1 MRTPT
6 LSARLLLVTSAAL
19 LPLAVVCGFA
29 LHGLLDGQ
37 RAQTQASTL
46 GVARALATAVDG
58 ELRLT
63 VAALQALALTQ
74 PLGEPE
80 TSGLVDALLLA
91 KALRASHPEWRGVL
105 LATPE
110 GKVIFSTEGAVASPA
125 DDVVESASLA
135 QVVRTGQP
143 AVGPLMPGRKGNL
156 AFAVRVPVLRGDAVH
171 YVLTAIVRPEA
182 IAAVLARQRVPE
194 GWSVSIFDGNDL
206 RVARSRDDE
215 KFRGQA
221 PSASLKALLGSR
233 RDRKEFVGATR
244 NVDGTH
250 VQTAVSRLDFAPWTV
265 ALGAPTAVAEDALRR
280 TLIAYGSGLLVSL
293 LAGGLAAWW
302 MSRAITRPMTRLR
315 QSADALGL
323 GQPVTSVP
331 SGIAEVDA
339 VGHALS
345 AAAGQRLQHEVER
358 ECLLG
363 AERDART
370 AAQGA
375 QLRLERLV
383 SASAALS
390 RSLEEESTLH
400 AIAEVIVPEVADLCR
415 IDLLDAN
422 DVLQRK
428 LTHHADPAR
437 SAEIARM
444 VSTRSAPSD
453 APGSFP
459 WAIATGR
466 TFLHNLDEPGL
477 VERLDPQLREF
488 VQALGITAGCV
499 VPLVARG
506 RTIGAMAIL
515 QDRSKR
521 RFRPEDGAL
530 IGELAQR
537 AALALD
543 NVRLLAQARSAQA
556 QAEVASKAK
565 DEFLAMLGHELRN
578 PLAPISLAL
587 TLIERRDEKAFPRER
602 QIIERQVR
610 HLSRL
615 VDDLLDISRIVSGK
629 ITLRPERV
637 DLRDVVAKAIEL
649 TLPALQARRE
659 MPRVSLPEAPVPV
672 QGDPLRLAQIVG
684 NLLNNA
690 AKFTPPEEH
699 IEITLRMEGTESTGG
714 TGGAKGTK
722 GGHAVLTVADTGIGI
737 APELLAQVFERFV
750 QGAQQLQRAAG
761 GLGLGLAI
769 ARSLAQLH
777 GGAIEA
783 HSAGAGRGSTFTV
796 RLPLAQAEAPAQP
809 ALPGK
814 AADARARLRL
824 LLVDDNRDALVVLAD
839 WFVLEGHDVATADS
853 AEAALALLEG
863 EGARFDAGIFDI
875 GLPGLS
881 GHDLARRVRAD
892 ARWRRMV
899 LVALTGYGQESD
911 RGKALD
917 AGFDAHFPKP
927 PDLERIQDAL
937 YRT

>member
-6 LSARLLLVTSAAL
+6 LSARLLLVASAAL

-29 LHGLLDGQ
+29 LHGLLKGQ
-37 RAQTQASTL
+37 REQTQASTL
-46 GVARALATAVDG
+46 GVARALATAVDS

-63 VAALQALALTQ
+63 TAALQALALTE
-74 PLGEPE
+74 PLGAAES
-80 TSGLVDALLLA
+80 SGLVDALLLA

-105 LATPE
+105 LVAPN
-110 GKVIFSTEGAVASPA
+110 GKVVFSTEGAVNGGAG
-125 DDVVESASLA
+125 VVESESLA

-143 AVGPLMPGRKGNL
+143 AVGPLTPGPRGNL
-156 AFAVRVPVLRGDAVH
+156 AFAVRVPVVRDDAVR
-171 YVLTAIVRPEA
+171 YVLTAVVRPEA
-182 IAAVLARQRVPE
+182 IHAVLTRQRVPE
-194 GWSVSIFDGNDL
+194 GWAVSIFDSNDL
-206 RVARSRDDE
+206 RVARSREDE
-215 KFRGQA
+215 RFRGQA
-221 PSASLKALLGSR
+221 PSDTLKELLGAR
-233 RDRKEFVGATR
+233 RDLSEFVGTTR

-265 ALGAPTAVAEDALRR
+265 ALGAPTAVAEDDMRR

-293 LAGGLAAWW
+293 LVGGLAAWW
-302 MSRAITRPMTRLR
+302 MSRAITRPMARLR

-323 GQPVTSVP
+323 GQPLTNVR

-339 VGHALS
+339 VGKALAS
-345 AAAGQRLQHEVER
+345 AAAQRLQHEVER
-358 ECLLG
+358 ERLLG

-370 AAQGA
+370 AAQAA

-390 RSLEEESTLH
+390 RSLEEDSTLQ
-400 AIAEVIVPEVADLCR
+400 AIAEVIVPDVADLCR
-415 IDLLDAN
+415 IDLLDAHG
-422 DVLQRK
+422 VLQRK

-437 SAEIARM
+437 GAQIAAM
-444 VSTRSAPSD
+444 VGARQAPAD
-453 APGSFP
+453 VPGFFP
-459 WAIATGR
+459 WAIATGQ
-466 TFLHNLDEPGL
+466 TYLHNLDEPGL
-477 VERLDPQLREF
+477 LDAAHPQLREF
-488 VQALGITAGCV
+488 MQGLEITAACV

-521 RFRPEDGAL
+521 RFGPEDGAL

-543 NVRLLAQARSAQA
+543 NVRLLTRAREAQA

-587 TLIERRDEKAFPRER
+587 TLIERRDHTAFPRER
-602 QIIERQVR
+602 QIIERQVK

-629 ITLRPERV
+629 IVLRPERI
-637 DLRDVVAKAIEL
+637 DLRDTVAKALEL
-649 TLPALQARRE
+649 TLPALQARTH
-659 MPRVSLPEAPVPV
+659 MPHVSLPAAPVAV

-690 AKFTPPEEH
+690 AKFTRPDER
-699 IEITLRMEGTESTGG
+699 IDITLRTHE
-714 TGGAKGTK
+714 
-722 GGHAVLTVADTGIGI
+722 GHAELTVADAGIGI
-737 APELLAQVFERFV
+737 APALLAQVFERFV
-750 QGAQQLQRAAG
+750 QGEQQLQRAAG

-769 ARSLAQLH
+769 ARSLVRLH
-777 GGAIEA
+777 GGTIAA
-783 HSAGAGRGSTFTV
+783 HSEGPGQGSRFTV
-796 RLPLAQAEAPAQP
+796 RLPLARDEAPA
-809 ALPGK
+809 ALSPV
-814 AADARARLRL
+814 AAPADARARLRL

-839 WFVLEGHDVATADS
+839 WFTLEGHEVRTAES
-853 AEAALALLEG
+853 AERALELLQAES
-863 EGARFDAGIFDI
+863 FDAGIFDV
-875 GLPGLS
+875 GLPAMS

-892 ARWRRMV
+892 ARSRGMV
-899 LVALTGYGQESD
+899 LLALTGYGQESD

-917 AGFDAHFPKP
+917 AGFDAHFAKP
-927 PDLERIQDAL
+927 PDLARIQDAL
-937 YRT
+937 YRG

>member
-6 LSARLLLVTSAAL
+6 LSVRLLLVAAAAL

-29 LHGLLDGQ
+29 LHGLLQVQ
-37 RAQTQASTL
+37 RQQTQASTL
-46 GVARALATAVDG
+46 GVARALATAVDS

-63 VAALQALALTQ
+63 VAALQALALTE

-80 TSGLVDALLLA
+80 ASGLVDALLLA

-105 LATPE
+105 LVTPD
-110 GKVIFSTEGAVASPA
+110 GKVVFSTEGAVTGANGA
-125 DDVVESASLA
+125 NEEVVEAASLA

-143 AVGPLMPGRKGNL
+143 AVGPLMPGKRGNL
-156 AFAVRVPVLRGDAVH
+156 AFAVRVPVVRNDEVR

-182 IAAVLARQRVPE
+182 IAAVLTRQRVPE
-194 GWSVSIFDGNDL
+194 GWAVSIFDSNDL

-215 KFRGQA
+215 RFRGQA
-221 PSASLKALLGSR
+221 PSDTLRELLGSR
-233 RDRKEFVGATR
+233 RDRQEFVGTTR

-265 ALGAPTAVAEDALRR
+265 ALGAPTVVAEDALRR
-280 TLIAYGSGLLVSL
+280 TLIAYGSGLLISL
-293 LAGGLAAWW
+293 LVGGLAAWW
-302 MSRAITRPMTRLR
+302 MSRAITRPMARLR
-315 QSADALGL
+315 KSADALGL
-323 GQPVTSVP
+323 GQPVSEVH
-331 SGIAEVDA
+331 SGIAEIDA
-339 VGHALS
+339 VGRALAS
-345 AAAGQRLQHEVER
+345 AAGQRLQHEAER
-358 ECLLG
+358 ERLLG

-370 AAQGA
+370 TAQGA

-390 RSLEEESTLH
+390 RSLEEDSTLR
-400 AIAEVIVPEVADLCR
+400 AIADVIVPEVADLCR
-415 IDLLDAN
+415 IDLLDEH

-437 SAEIARM
+437 GADIARM
-444 VSTRSAPSD
+444 VSTREASAD
-453 APGSFP
+453 TVGSFP

-466 TFLHNLDEPGL
+466 TFLHNLDDPGL

-488 VQALGITAGCV
+488 VQALGVTAGCV

-515 QDRSKR
+515 QDRSQR
-521 RFRPEDGAL
+521 RFKPEDGAL

-543 NVRLLAQARSAQA
+543 NVRLLARARHAQA

-629 ITLRPERV
+629 IVLRPERV
-637 DLRDVVAKAIEL
+637 DLRDTVAKAIEL
-649 TLPALQARRE
+649 TLPALQARAE
-659 MPRVSLPEAPVPV
+659 MPRVSLPDAPVPV

-690 AKFTPPEEH
+690 AKFTAPDAR
-699 IEITLRMEGTESTGG
+699 IDIALRTD
-714 TGGAKGTK
+714 
-722 GGHAVLTVADTGIGI
+722 GHHAELTVADAGIGI
-737 APELLAQVFERFV
+737 APELLAQVFERFG

-769 ARSLAQLH
+769 ARSLVRLH
-777 GGAIEA
+777 GGSIAA
-783 HSAGAGRGSTFTV
+783 HSAGQGQGSTFTV
-796 RLPLAQAEAPAQP
+796 RLPLAPAEVPAQLLP
-809 ALPGK
+809 APGQ
-814 AADARARLRL
+814 APEARARLRL
-824 LLVDDNRDALVVLAD
+824 LLVDDNRDALSVLAE
-839 WFVLEGHDVATADS
+839 WFTLEGHHVTTADS
-853 AEAALALLEG
+853 AEGALPLLDG
-863 EGARFDAGIFDI
+863 QDFDAGIFDV
-875 GLPGLS
+875 GLPGMS
-881 GHDLARRVRAD
+881 GHDLARHVRSHAG
-892 ARWRRMV
+892 RRGMV
-899 LVALTGYGQESD
+899 LLALTGYGQESD
-911 RGKALD
+911 RGKALE

-927 PDLERIQDAL
+927 PDLARIQQAL
-937 YRT
+937 YRR

>member
-6 LSARLLLVTSAAL
+6 LSARLLLVAAAAL

-29 LHGLLDGQ
+29 LHGLLQVQ
-37 RAQTQASTL
+37 REQTQASTL
-46 GVARALATAVDG
+46 GVARALATAVDS

-63 VAALQALALTQ
+63 VAALQALALTE
-74 PLGEPE
+74 PLGAPE
-80 TSGLVDALLLA
+80 ASGLVDALLLA
-91 KALRASHPEWRGVL
+91 KALRASHLEWRGVL
-105 LATPE
+105 LVTPD
-110 GKVIFSTEGAVASPA
+110 GKIVFSTEGAVGAVSGASNE
-125 DDVVESASLA
+125 VVEAASLA

-143 AVGPLMPGRKGNL
+143 AVGPLTPGKKGNL
-156 AFAVRVPVLRGDAVH
+156 AFAVRVPVVRNDEVR

-182 IAAVLARQRVPE
+182 ISAVLTRQRVPE
-194 GWSVSIFDGNDL
+194 GWAVSIFDSNDL

-215 KFRGQA
+215 RFRGQA
-221 PSASLKALLGSR
+221 PSDTLRELLRSR
-233 RDRKEFVGATR
+233 RDRQEFVGTTR

-265 ALGAPTAVAEDALRR
+265 ALGAPTVVAEDALRR
-280 TLIAYGSGLLVSL
+280 TLIAYGSGLLISL
-293 LAGGLAAWW
+293 LVGGLAAWW
-302 MSRAITRPMTRLR
+302 MSRAITRPMARLR
-315 QSADALGL
+315 KSADALGL
-323 GQPVTSVP
+323 GQPVTDVH
-331 SGIAEVDA
+331 SGIAEIDA
-339 VGHALS
+339 VGRALAS
-345 AAAGQRLQHEVER
+345 AAGQRLQHEAER
-358 ECLLG
+358 ERLLG

-370 AAQGA
+370 AAQAA

-390 RSLEEESTLH
+390 RSLEEDSTLR
-400 AIAEVIVPEVADLCR
+400 AIADVIVPEVADLCR
-415 IDLLDAN
+415 IDLLDEH

-437 SAEIARM
+437 GADIARM
-444 VSTRSAPSD
+444 VSTREATAD
-453 APGSFP
+453 TVGSFP
-459 WAIATGR
+459 WAVATGR
-466 TFLHNLDEPGL
+466 TFLHNLDDPGL

-488 VQALGITAGCV
+488 VQTLGITAGCV

-515 QDRSKR
+515 QDRSSQR

-543 NVRLLAQARSAQA
+543 NVRLLARARSAQA

-587 TLIERRDEKAFPRER
+587 TLIERRDEQAFPRER
-602 QIIERQVR
+602 QIIERQVK

-629 ITLRPERV
+629 IVLRPERV
-637 DLRDVVAKAIEL
+637 DLRDTVAKAIEL
-649 TLPALQARRE
+649 TLPALQARAG
-659 MPRVSLPEAPVPV
+659 MPRVSLPDAPVPV

-690 AKFTPPEEH
+690 AKFTAPDAR
-699 IEITLRMEGTESTGG
+699 IDIALRTD
-714 TGGAKGTK
+714 
-722 GGHAVLTVADTGIGI
+722 GHHAELTVADAGIGI
-737 APELLAQVFERFV
+737 APDLLAQVFERFV

-769 ARSLAQLH
+769 ARSLVRLH
-777 GGAIEA
+777 GGSITA
-783 HSAGAGRGSTFTV
+783 HSAGQGQGSTFTV
-796 RLPLAQAEAPAQP
+796 RLPLAPAEAPAQLP
-809 ALPGK
+809 APGQ
-814 AADARARLRL
+814 APEVRPRLRL
-824 LLVDDNRDALVVLAD
+824 LLVDDNRDALSVLAE
-839 WFVLEGHDVATADS
+839 WFTLEGHQVTTADS
-853 AEAALALLEG
+853 AESALPLLDG
-863 EGARFDAGIFDI
+863 QDFDAGIFDV
-875 GLPGLS
+875 GLPGMS
-881 GHDLARRVRAD
+881 GHDLARHVRSHAG
-892 ARWRRMV
+892 RRGMV
-899 LVALTGYGQESD
+899 LLALTGYGQESD

-927 PDLERIQDAL
+927 PDLAQIQQAL
-937 YRT
+937 YRR

>member
-6 LSARLLLVTSAAL
+6 LSVRLLLVAAAAL

-29 LHGLLDGQ
+29 LHGLLQVQ
-37 RAQTQASTL
+37 RQQTQASTL
-46 GVARALATAVDG
+46 GVARALATAVDS

-63 VAALQALALTQ
+63 VAALQALALTE

-80 TSGLVDALLLA
+80 ASGLVDALLLA

-105 LATPE
+105 LVTPD
-110 GKVIFSTEGAVASPA
+110 GKVVFSTEGAVTGANGA
-125 DDVVESASLA
+125 NDEVVEAASLA

-143 AVGPLMPGRKGNL
+143 AVGPLMPGKRGNL
-156 AFAVRVPVLRGDAVH
+156 AFAVRVPVVRNDEVR

-182 IAAVLARQRVPE
+182 IAAVLTRQRVPE
-194 GWSVSIFDGNDL
+194 GWAVSIFDSNDL

-215 KFRGQA
+215 RFRGQA
-221 PSASLKALLGSR
+221 PSDTLRELLGSR
-233 RDRKEFVGATR
+233 RDRQEFVGTTR

-265 ALGAPTAVAEDALRR
+265 ALGAPTVVAEDALRR
-280 TLIAYGSGLLVSL
+280 TLIAYGSGLLISL
-293 LAGGLAAWW
+293 LVGGLAAWW
-302 MSRAITRPMTRLR
+302 MSRAITRPMARLR
-315 QSADALGL
+315 KSADALGL
-323 GQPVTSVP
+323 GQPVSEVH
-331 SGIAEVDA
+331 SGIAEIDA
-339 VGHALS
+339 VGRALAS
-345 AAAGQRLQHEVER
+345 AAGQRLQHEAER
-358 ECLLG
+358 ERLLG

-370 AAQGA
+370 TAQGA

-390 RSLEEESTLH
+390 RSLEEDSTLR
-400 AIAEVIVPEVADLCR
+400 AIADVIVPEVADLCR
-415 IDLLDAN
+415 IDLLDEH

-437 SAEIARM
+437 GADIARM
-444 VSTRSAPSD
+444 VSAREASAD
-453 APGSFP
+453 TVGSFP

-466 TFLHNLDEPGL
+466 TFLHNLDDPGL

-488 VQALGITAGCV
+488 VQALGVTAGCV

-515 QDRSKR
+515 QDRSQR
-521 RFRPEDGAL
+521 RFKPEDGAL

-543 NVRLLAQARSAQA
+543 NVRLLARARHAQA

-629 ITLRPERV
+629 IVLRPERV
-637 DLRDVVAKAIEL
+637 DLRDTVAKAIEL
-649 TLPALQARRE
+649 TLPALQARAE
-659 MPRVSLPEAPVPV
+659 MPRVSLPDAPVPV

-690 AKFTPPEEH
+690 AKFTAPDAR
-699 IEITLRMEGTESTGG
+699 IDIALRTD
-714 TGGAKGTK
+714 
-722 GGHAVLTVADTGIGI
+722 GHHAELTVADAGIGI

-769 ARSLAQLH
+769 ARSLVRLH
-777 GGAIEA
+777 GGSIAA
-783 HSAGAGRGSTFTV
+783 HSAGQGQGSTFTV
-796 RLPLAQAEAPAQP
+796 RLPLAPAEAPAQLLP
-809 ALPGK
+809 APGQ
-814 AADARARLRL
+814 APEARPPLRL
-824 LLVDDNRDALVVLAD
+824 LLVDDNRDALSVLAE
-839 WFVLEGHDVATADS
+839 WFTLEGHHVTTADS
-853 AEAALALLEG
+853 AEGALPLLDG
-863 EGARFDAGIFDI
+863 QDFDAGIFDV
-875 GLPGLS
+875 GLPGMS
-881 GHDLARRVRAD
+881 GHDLARHVRSHAG
-892 ARWRRMV
+892 RRGMV
-899 LVALTGYGQESD
+899 LLALTGYGQESD
-911 RGKALD
+911 RGKALE

-927 PDLERIQDAL
+927 PDLARIQQAL
-937 YRT
+937 YRR